1 MKTVLVFHS
10 FSAHGHMAVNVLLPI
25 LKTGGLDPT
34 YVPTTLLSAHTA
46 YVQPVI
52 EPQDDFVRSSLAHF
66 ETLGLSFDA
75 LMSGYCFSVDLI
87 GEIEHYFQQHPTSF
101 KVVDPVLGDHGQLY
115 TGLTSDHVQAF
126 QKLIQS
132 ADLITPNVT
141 EALLLANVPVQ
152 NEPYLSS
159 EQLATLVDN
168 LSALTKAMIV
178 VKGVVVE
185 ENFLTNLIIKDGAIL
200 NQFSHIRRPQ
210 QYYGSGDLF
219 VSLLTVHLLGGM
231 DLETAVKR
239 CGELLLEAL
248 DDSVN
253 NPENLKKGIEIHS
266 ILPKIYFPKNEER

>member
-34 YVPTTLLSAHTA
+34 YLPTTLLSTHTA
-46 YVQPVI
+46 YRKPVI

-66 ETLGLSFDA
+66 DALGLSFDA

-87 GEIEHYFQQHPTSF
+87 AEIEHYFQQQPTSF

-115 TGLTSDHVQAF
+115 SGLTGDHVQAF
-126 QKLIQS
+126 QKLVQT
-132 ADLITPNVT
+132 ADLITPNLT
-141 EALLLANVPVQ
+141 EALLLANLPVQ
-152 NEPYLSS
+152 KEPYLSAQ
-159 EQLATLVDN
+159 QLDVLVEK
-168 LSALTKAMIV
+168 LSALTTATIV

-185 ENFLTNLIIKDGAIL
+185 ENFLTNIIMKDGTIL
-200 NQFSHIRRPQ
+200 NQFSHVQRAQ

-231 DLETAVKR
+231 ELEAAVER
-239 CGELLLEAL
+239 CGELLLDAL
-248 DDSVN
+248 DDSVHDSQ
-253 NPENLKKGIEIHS
+253 NLKKGIEIHS
-266 ILPKIYFPKNEER
+266 ILPKIYFLRNEEK